1 MRVPFAG
8 DGGNRTGGTRAALE
22 ARMHQIFFLGKR
34 SYWGIQNK
42 LRRPLKDKFDITPA
56 RVDMLYAIQRSRCAE
71 PVVVEQRRLTEK
83 LGVTRS
89 VVSRMLRAMEGLG
102 WIRREKAE
110 YDRRMWLV
118 WLTDQGQE
126 LLDRVMR
133 AFVKSGRVAHWVY
146 RGLMGDR
153 WRKRDLRFMTLLY
166 AEDHL
171 RVFRKNFNGGGT
183 LYYPF
188 GHPDD

>member
-1 MRVPFAG
+1 
-8 DGGNRTGGTRAALE
+8 
-22 ARMHQIFFLGKR
+22 MHQIFFLCKR

-42 LRRPLKDKFDITPA
+42 LRWPLKDKFDITPA
-56 RVDMLYAIQRSRCAE
+56 RVDMLYAIEKSRYAVSE
-71 PVVVEQRRLTEK
+71 KEQRRLTKK

-89 VVSRMLRAMEGLG
+89 VVSRMLRAMEALG
-102 WIRREKAE
+102 WISREKAE

-118 WLTDQGQE
+118 SVTDKGQE

-146 RGLMGDR
+146 LGLLPN
-153 WRKRDLRFMTLLY
+153 WRNRDLRFERLIFFEADLCF
-166 AEDHL
+166 
-171 RVFRKNFNGGGT
+171 FRRNFNGGGT